1 MSKVKDWLWD
11 TAEQYLE
18 ELINDVKSKKLTI
31 AQACDVAREQTI
43 AWDLV
48 GINDE
53 SELKEVLEQET
64 A

>member
-1 MSKVKDWLWD
+1 MGKVKNWAWD
-11 TAEQYLE
+11 MAETYLD
-18 ELINDVKSKKLTI
+18 ELITKIKDGTLTVATAIVEAKTKDV
-31 AQACDVAREQTI
+31 

>member
-31 AQACDVAREQTI
+31 AQACDDAREQTI